1 MVDLP
6 RHFVEIQH
14 HLNKM
19 HKPLTEFP
27 VGASG
32 HGQNTARLIEIDV
45 LAIDT
50 ACHELVLVCANQNPP
65 LIPISDLACV
75 CRCTGPSQIAEPV
88 CWYQLS
94 PVAGVVLQDQL
105 TNSCKIQGCED
116 QYQFILHHEVMWNG
130 SDVDFAVPMVE
141 ITKELFPDFCA
152 ASFDRGF
159 YSPANRTRLD
169 ELLEPFAKLRPNS
182 SPDTA
187 SLYDNWILVLT
198 LHDSFGFAAEFRP
211 DSTKNPFKLSKRVQI
226 STL

>member
-1 MVDLP
+1 
-6 RHFVEIQH
+6 
-14 HLNKM
+14 
-19 HKPLTEFP
+19 
-27 VGASG
+27 
-32 HGQNTARLIEIDV
+32 
-45 LAIDT
+45 
-50 ACHELVLVCANQNPP
+50 
-65 LIPISDLACV
+65 
-75 CRCTGPSQIAEPV
+75 
-88 CWYQLS
+88 
-94 PVAGVVLQDQL
+94 
-105 TNSCKIQGCED
+105 
-116 QYQFILHHEVMWNG
+116 MWNG
-130 SDVDFAVPMVE
+130 SDADFAVPMVE

-182 SPDTA
+182 SPDTD